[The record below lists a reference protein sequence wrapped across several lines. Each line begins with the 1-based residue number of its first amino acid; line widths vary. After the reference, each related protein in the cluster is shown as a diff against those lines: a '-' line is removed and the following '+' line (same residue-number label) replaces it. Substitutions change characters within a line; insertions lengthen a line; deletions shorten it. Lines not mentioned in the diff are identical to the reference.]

1 MGFESLWLDMLDDNW
16 LGIIVE
22 MIIFVYCFAGLA
34 AVCDKF
40 LVVSLETLCVRWG
53 IREDVAGAT
62 FMAFGSAAPE
72 IIINAIGT
80 ITGESDLGV
89 GAIIGSGMIAFSCIP
104 GLCSLVAGSDLML
117 KRRPLAR
124 DSLMYLVAL
133 GCLVLFF
140 RDGFITI
147 EESSVLFGMYVFY
160 VSLVFL
166 SPNIRKFLQTRKKK
180 KQYDVAVKEAM
191 ARGADRA
198 QLEELR
204 VRYLTEQTKK
214 SFVEQAAERDAATK
228 KAGPAPTNGNSN
240 FSSALLG
247 DVPGAGDSGGDGIG
261 SPRSD
266 DEDAEYVPP
275 SHVDEDEE
283 EDQSW
288 KGKAYRAFTAPL
300 TLAFS
305 YTCIPCEH
313 DGPNAKWYR
322 RMTRITAHPHSSSEA
337 VHVCV
342 ELDYSFVAELL
353 TVSWF
358 VVLMVRRYPLTFAV
372 AFVWVSFFS
381 FTISA
386 VAGRWNELSG
396 LPLSLFGIVLV
407 AVGAEIPDT
416 ISSLAVAR
424 RGYGSMA
431 ISNSCGS
438 QITNILFGLGLP
450 WMLANVI
457 GIGKKRVAGVNPCDE
472 WQVENP
478 EEKTCPDDVAHSYDK
493 YGYSAEDGT
502 IAWQGVQIADH
513 SDVIIA
519 AAFQFMILFI
529 FITSL
534 LLLALAQKKEKATLN
549 KRKGIIFVCGYAT
562 AVVGYMIVSRAIVK
576 PGTDTKIYAA
586 EE

>member
-1 MGFESLWLDMLDDNW
+1 MGFENLWLDMLDDNW

-22 MIIFVYCFAGLA
+22 GIIFVYCFAGLA

-104 GLCSLVAGSDLML
+104 GLCALVAGSDLML

-124 DSLMYLVAL
+124 DSLMYLLAL
-133 GCLVLFF
+133 LCLTMFF

-147 EESSVLFGMYVFY
+147 DEGAILFGMYVFY

-166 SPNIRKFLQTRKKK
+166 SPNIRKFLQTRKRRQ
-180 KQYDVAVKEAM
+180 QYDAAVKEAM

-214 SFVEQAAERDAATK
+214 SFVEQAAERDAAAK
-228 KAGPAPTNGNSN
+228 KAGATPSNGSNN
-240 FSSALLG
+240 FSASLLG
-247 DVPGAGDSGGDGIG
+247 DAPEGGASGSDGIG

-266 DEDAEYVPP
+266 EDDPEYVPP
-275 SHVDEDEE
+275 SHVDEEEE
-283 EDQSW
+283 EDQTW

-313 DGPNAKWYR
+313 DGPNAKWY
-322 RMTRITAHPHSSSEA
+322 
-337 VHVCV
+337 
-342 ELDYSFVAELL
+342 
-353 TVSWF
+353 
-358 VVLMVRRYPLTFAV
+358 PLTFAV

-386 VAGRWNELSG
+386 VAGRWNDLSG

-450 WMLANVI
+450 WLLANVI
-457 GIGKKRVAGVNPCDE
+457 GKGRGRVPGVNPCDE
-472 WQVENP
+472 WLTEHADETACP
-478 EEKTCPDDVAHSYDK
+478 EDVARSFDK
-493 YGYSAEDGT
+493 YGYRESDDT
-502 IAWQGVQIADH
+502 IEWQGVQVADH
-513 SDVIIA
+513 ADVIVA
-519 AAFQFMILFI
+519 AGFQFMILFI

-534 LLLALAQKKEKATLN
+534 LLLALATKKEKATLS

-562 AVVGYMIVSRAIVK
+562 AVVGYMVVSRGIVK
-576 PGTDTKIYAA
+576 PGTDARIYRS

>member
-1 MGFESLWLDMLDDNW
+1 MGFESLWLDLLDDNW

-22 MIIFVYCFAGLA
+22 GIIFVYCFAGLA

-89 GAIIGSGMIAFSCIP
+89 GAIIGSGMIAFSVIP
-104 GLCSLVAGSDLML
+104 GLCALVAGSDLML

-147 EESSVLFGMYVFY
+147 EEGGVLFGLYVFY

-166 SPNIRKFLQTRKKK
+166 SPNIRKFMQGRKKRQ
-180 KQYDVAVKEAM
+180 QYEIAVKEAM

-214 SFVEQAAERDAATK
+214 SFVEQAADRDAAAK
-228 KAGPAPTNGNSN
+228 KAGPVPSNGNNNN

-247 DVPGAGDSGGDGIG
+247 DVPNGGDSGGDGIG
-261 SPRSD
+261 SPRSAD
-266 DEDAEYVPP
+266 EEDAEYVPP

-283 EDQSW
+283 EDQTW

-313 DGPNAKWYR
+313 DGPNAKWY
-322 RMTRITAHPHSSSEA
+322 
-337 VHVCV
+337 
-342 ELDYSFVAELL
+342 
-353 TVSWF
+353 
-358 VVLMVRRYPLTFAV
+358 PLTFAV
-372 AFVWVSFFS
+372 AFLWVSFFS

-386 VAGRWNELSG
+386 VAGRWNALSG

-450 WMLANVI
+450 WLMANVI
-457 GIGKKRVAGVNPCDE
+457 GASRGRVPGVNPCDE
-472 WQVENP
+472 WRIENP
-478 EEKTCPDDVAHSYDK
+478 DEKVCPDDVASSFDK
-493 YGYSAEDGT
+493 YDYNPEDDT
-502 IAWQGVQIADH
+502 IKWQGVQIADH

-519 AAFQFMILFI
+519 AGFQFMILFV

-534 LLLALAQKKEKATLN
+534 LLLALATKKEKATLS
-549 KRKGIIFVCGYAT
+549 KRKGIIFVCTYISA
-562 AVVGYMIVSRAIVK
+562 AVGYMIVSRAIVQ
-576 PGTDTKIYAA
+576 PGTDLKIYPSA

>member
-1 MGFESLWLDMLDDNW
+1 MGFESLWLDSLDDNW
-16 LGIIVE
+16 LGIFVE
-22 MIIFVYCFAGLA
+22 GIIFVYCFAGLA

-104 GLCSLVAGSDLML
+104 GLCALVAGGELML

-124 DSLMYLVAL
+124 DSLMYLLAL
-133 GCLVLFF
+133 ALLVYFF
-140 RDGFITI
+140 SDGFITLG
-147 EESSVLFGMYVFY
+147 ESAILFSLYVFY

-166 SPNIRKFLQTRKKK
+166 SPNIRKFLQKRKKQ
-180 KQYDVAVKEAM
+180 KQYDAAVKEAM

-198 QLEELR
+198 QLEELKTQ
-204 VRYLTEQTKK
+204 YLTEATKK
-214 SFVEQAAERDAATK
+214 SFVEQAAERDAAAK
-228 KAGPAPTNGNSN
+228 KAGSVPSNGNSN

-247 DVPGAGDSGGDGIG
+247 DVPENGDSGDGVS
-261 SPRSD
+261 SPR
-266 DEDAEYVPP
+266 DEDDAEYVPP
-275 SHVDEDEE
+275 SHVDEEEEE
-283 EDQSW
+283 EDNTW
-288 KGKAYRAFTAPL
+288 RGKAYRAFTAPL
-300 TLAFS
+300 TLAFQ

-313 DGPNAKWYR
+313 DGPNAKW
-322 RMTRITAHPHSSSEA
+322 
-337 VHVCV
+337 
-342 ELDYSFVAELL
+342 
-353 TVSWF
+353 
-358 VVLMVRRYPLTFAV
+358 YPLTFAV

-386 VAGRWNELSG
+386 VAGRWNELSK

-450 WMLANVI
+450 WTMANVI
-457 GIGKKRVAGVNPCDE
+457 GTSRGRVAGANPCDQWLLE
-472 WQVENP
+472 HEDA
-478 EEKTCPDDVAHSYDK
+478 TGGCPPDVARSFDI
-493 YGYSAEDGT
+493 YGYDDSTGKLD
-502 IAWQGVQIADH
+502 WQGVQVADH
-513 SDVIIA
+513 NDVIIA
-519 AAFQFMILFI
+519 AGFQFMILFV
-529 FITSL
+529 FITL
-534 LLLALAQKKEKATLN
+534 LLLIALAQKRDKATLN
-549 KRKGIIFVCGYAT
+549 KRKGMVFVAGYAI
-562 AVVGYMIVSRAIVK
+562 AVGGYMIVSRGIVR
-576 PGTDTKIYAA
+576 PETMLKIYPTG

>member
-1 MGFESLWLDMLDDNW
+1 
-16 LGIIVE
+16 
-22 MIIFVYCFAGLA
+22 
-34 AVCDKF
+34 
-40 LVVSLETLCVRWG
+40 
-53 IREDVAGAT
+53 
-62 FMAFGSAAPE
+62 MAFGSAAPE

-104 GLCSLVAGSDLML
+104 GLCALVAGGDLML

-124 DSLMYLVAL
+124 DSLMYLIAL
-133 GCLVLFF
+133 GCLVWFF

-147 EESSVLFGMYVFY
+147 EESAVMFGMYVFY
-160 VSLVFL
+160 VTLVFM
-166 SPNIRKFLQTRKKK
+166 SPNIRKFLQTRKKR
-180 KQYDVAVKEAM
+180 KQYDAAVKEAM

-214 SFVEQAAERDAATK
+214 SFVEQAAERDAAAK
-228 KAGPAPTNGNSN
+228 KGGPVPTNGSSDN

-247 DVPGAGDSGGDGIG
+247 DVPGAGDPGADGIG

-266 DEDAEYVPP
+266 EEDPEYVPP

-313 DGPNAKWYR
+313 DGPNAKWY
-322 RMTRITAHPHSSSEA
+322 
-337 VHVCV
+337 
-342 ELDYSFVAELL
+342 
-353 TVSWF
+353 
-358 VVLMVRRYPLTFAV
+358 PLTFAV

-386 VAGRWNELSG
+386 VAGRWNDLSG

-450 WMLANVI
+450 WTMANVI
-457 GIGKKRVAGVNPCDE
+457 GKSRGRVPGVNPCDE
-472 WQVENP
+472 WLIENP
-478 EEKTCPDDVAHSYDK
+478 DETGACPPDVARSFDQ
-493 YGYSAEDGT
+493 YGYNDADNT
-502 IAWQGVQIADH
+502 IAWSNSKPHTTRLTFIAQH
-513 SDVIIA
+513 KNH
-519 AAFQFMILFI
+519 F
-529 FITSL
+529 
-534 LLLALAQKKEKATLN
+534 ATLL
-549 KRKGIIFVCGYAT
+549 RCSPLPSLRCAVCS
-562 AVVGYMIVSRAIVK
+562 VVCVQARRA
-576 PGTDTKIYAA
+576 DR
-586 EE
+586 

>member
-1 MGFESLWLDMLDDNW
+1 MGFESLWLDSLDDNW

-22 MIIFVYCFAGLA
+22 GIIFIYCFAGLA

-104 GLCSLVAGSDLML
+104 GLCALVASGDLML

-124 DSLMYLVAL
+124 DSLFYLLAL
-133 GCLVLFF
+133 SCLTFFF

-147 EESSVLFGMYVFY
+147 DESAVLFGMYVFY
-160 VSLVFL
+160 VTLVFL

-214 SFVEQAAERDAATK
+214 SFVEQAAERDAAAK
-228 KAGPAPTNGNSN
+228 KAGAVPTNGNGNN

-247 DVPGAGDSGGDGIG
+247 DVPDSSDPNSDGIV
-261 SPRSD
+261 SPRSAD

-300 TLAFS
+300 TLAFK

-313 DGPNAKWYR
+313 DGPNAKW
-322 RMTRITAHPHSSSEA
+322 
-337 VHVCV
+337 
-342 ELDYSFVAELL
+342 
-353 TVSWF
+353 
-358 VVLMVRRYPLTFAV
+358 YPLTFAV

-386 VAGRWNELSG
+386 VAGRWNSLSG

-450 WMLANVI
+450 WTMANVI
-457 GIGKKRVAGVNPCDE
+457 GLSRKRVPGNDLCHE
-472 WQVENP
+472 WQLEHKDEP
-478 EEKTCPDDVAHSYDK
+478 CPDEQQQKNIENDYRES
-493 YGYSAEDGT
+493 DGT
-502 IAWQGVQIADH
+502 VKWLGVQIADH
-513 SDVIIA
+513 NDVIIA
-519 AAFQFMILFI
+519 AGFQFMILFI
-529 FITSL
+529 FITGL
-534 LLLALAQKKEKATLN
+534 LLLALAQKKDKATLN
-549 KRKGIIFVCGYAT
+549 RRKGIIFVCGYAT
-562 AVVGYMIVSRAIVK
+562 AVIGYMIVSRGIVSPAADLPVY
-576 PGTDTKIYAA
+576 PGAD